1 MKKNM
6 NIFLSIMLFVLPLSF
21 PVSIHANDVLTDN
34 DTIKTVVINEYQ
46 GLLDEIEECQKR
58 AINYSLSSSLNDY
71 EQLTL
76 LIEQKEYFIDFLYQQ
91 KQLSIDEL
99 KEKNYTDEQIDAI
112 KNFDGSDAMAVAA
125 SAYVYVS
132 GATMANTTTKH
143 GVRFSWSWMGT
154 PALAGPAITDGIA
167 VQWQSVNRAA
177 QPVQTVAHSDTNAF
191 VRYGSTRK
199 DLSITTYVT
208 QRAAEAKF
216 CMAGADG
223 SELSWASSGVFDI
236 YVKLPTGTSTVIAN
250 TSYEFAYGHVTLII
264 SPSISFS
271 YKSIGIGISATSG
284 TISTRKEWETVAP
297 L

>member
-1 MKKNM
+1 M
-6 NIFLSIMLFVLPLSF
+6 NIFLSIMLSVLCLSF
-21 PVSIHANDVLTDN
+21 PKSIHANDVLTDT

-58 AINYSLSSSLNDY
+58 IINYSLSSSLNDY
-71 EQLTL
+71 NQLAS

-91 KQLSIDEL
+91 KQLSNDEL
-99 KEKNYTDEQIDAI
+99 RQQNYTDEQITAL
-112 KNFDGSDAMAVAA
+112 KNFDGSDTMAVTA

-154 PALAGPAITDGIA
+154 PALAGPGITDGVA
-167 VQWQSVNRAA
+167 VQWQSVNRSA
-177 QPVQTVAHSDTNAF
+177 QPIETIAHSDTKAF
-191 VRYGSTRK
+191 VRYGSTRN
-199 DLSITTYVT
+199 DLSVTTYVT

-236 YVKLPTGTSTVIAN
+236 YVKLPAGTSAVIAN

-271 YKSIGIGISATSG
+271 FNDIGIGISVTTG
-284 TISTRKEWETVAP
+284 TISTRKEWTTVAP